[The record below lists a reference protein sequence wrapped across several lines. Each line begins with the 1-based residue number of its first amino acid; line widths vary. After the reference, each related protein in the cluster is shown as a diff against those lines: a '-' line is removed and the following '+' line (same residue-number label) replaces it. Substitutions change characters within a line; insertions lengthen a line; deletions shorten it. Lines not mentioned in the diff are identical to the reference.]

1 MGTEERRS
9 DGDADD
15 PGECEALESKLF
27 NLAHST
33 FNEGSKSSR
42 DQHCTSKAMRRG
54 KMHDTSHISR
64 GDIVYNV
71 NNKCDYFRQ
80 AHTTRPT
87 YNVYL
92 IERGIIKTAQ
102 NPEIRVPTP
111 YPTRQPKHFQK
122 TLIAHSGT
130 RATTTQLSN
139 IPSHRMY
146 YHTHARS
153 TSPNKHPHQISFNP
167 SLLPSNPISPHRA
180 IGPSQPHACILPQ
193 DRAGSIIIS
202 NTTNSLS

>member
-1 MGTEERRS
+1 
-9 DGDADD
+9 
-15 PGECEALESKLF
+15 
-27 NLAHST
+27 
-33 FNEGSKSSR
+33 
-42 DQHCTSKAMRRG
+42 MRRG
-54 KMHDTSHISR
+54 KLHETSHISR

-71 NNKCDYFRQ
+71 NSKCDYFRQ
-80 AHTTRPT
+80 VHTTRPT
-87 YNVYL
+87 YNMYL

-122 TLIAHSGT
+122 TLTAHSGT
-130 RATTTQLSN
+130 RATTIQLSN
-139 IPSHRMY
+139 TLSHRMY

-153 TSPNKHPHQISFNP
+153 TSSIKQPHQVSFKP
-167 SLLPSNPISPHRA
+167 PLLPSNPIPPHRA

-202 NTTNSLS
+202 NTTNSSSQATKITTVQPS

>member
-1 MGTEERRS
+1 
-9 DGDADD
+9 
-15 PGECEALESKLF
+15 
-27 NLAHST
+27 
-33 FNEGSKSSR
+33 
-42 DQHCTSKAMRRG
+42 MRRG
-54 KMHDTSHISR
+54 KMHETSHISR

-122 TLIAHSGT
+122 TLTAHSGT

-139 IPSHRMY
+139 TQAIVCNTTRTLAQPPP
-146 YHTHARS
+146 TNNS
-153 TSPNKHPHQISFNP
+153 TKFLSNHPCCHPIP
-167 SLLPSNPISPHRA
+167 SLLHRA

-202 NTTNSLS
+202 NTTNSSSHATKITMA